1 MIRLRCRSEHD
12 FPPFFCGSSWL
23 PEASTGGGDSEY
35 LGREAAL
42 LFLSAMLP
50 PGGGLVSGGERG
62 SDVLLGMKGESMG
75 TSEFKDSL

>member
-12 FPPFFCGSSWL
+12 FPPFVGNCL

-42 LFLSAMLP
+42 LFLSVTLP
-50 PGGGLVSGGERG
+50 PGGGLVSGGEWG
-62 SDVLLGMKGESMG
+62 SDVLLGTKGELMG
-75 TSEFKDSL
+75 TSEFRASL